1 MNWALF
7 STFAIVVAYV
17 FISYQLISLN
27 RRFNALFDTF
37 TSMAKLLSTLSTVI
51 KSSQEY
57 NTKHGDF
64 NSVCLQYCL
73 IETRLFLLY
82 HRGQMIANEQY
93 ENVKDIDAT
102 IKEIE
107 NLISTKIND

>member
-7 STFAIVVAYV
+7 STFAIVVAYM

-27 RRFNALFDTF
+27 RRFNALCDTL
-37 TSMAKLLSTLSTVI
+37 TTMAKLVSTLSNVA
-51 KSSQEY
+51 KMSHEY
-57 NTKHGDF
+57 NRKHGDF

-73 IETRLFLLY
+73 IEARLFLLY
-82 HRGQMIANEQY
+82 HRSQMINNEQF
-93 ENVKDIDAT
+93 EGVKDIDAT

-107 NLISTKIND
+107 SLISTKIND